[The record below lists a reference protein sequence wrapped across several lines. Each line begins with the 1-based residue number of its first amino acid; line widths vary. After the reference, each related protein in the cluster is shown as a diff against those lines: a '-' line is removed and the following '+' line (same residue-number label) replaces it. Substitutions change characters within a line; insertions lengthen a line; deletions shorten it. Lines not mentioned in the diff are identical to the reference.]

1 LGLKCLGGLLDE
13 VDDEPMLRFET
24 AAFGLGQPLGG
35 NLQGGEVDEG
45 LAGTLQALL
54 DVSAQR
60 REHRRA
66 LRVGP
71 DDRHGVGQ

>member
-1 LGLKCLGGLLDE
+1 
-13 VDDEPMLRFET
+13 MLRLET
-24 AAFGLGQPLGG
+24 AAFGFGQALGR

-54 DVSAQR
+54 DVLAQR

-66 LRVGP
+66 FRVGS

>member
-1 LGLKCLGGLLDE
+1 
-13 VDDEPMLRFET
+13 MLRLET
-24 AAFGLGQPLGG
+24 AAFGFGQPLGR

-45 LAGTLQALL
+45 LAGALQTFL
-54 DVSAQR
+54 DMLAQR

-66 LRVGP
+66 LRVGS